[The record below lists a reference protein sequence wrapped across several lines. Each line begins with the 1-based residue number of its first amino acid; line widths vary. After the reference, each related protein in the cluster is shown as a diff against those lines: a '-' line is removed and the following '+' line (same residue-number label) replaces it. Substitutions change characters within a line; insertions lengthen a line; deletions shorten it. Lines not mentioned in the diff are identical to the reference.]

1 MPGIE
6 RGVETFLG
14 EAIESIECL
23 MKVGDIKLYISHE
36 MKFCCNLKV
45 YYVMMVDNGC
55 VLGSF
60 TAGDP

>member
-1 MPGIE
+1 
-6 RGVETFLG
+6 
-14 EAIESIECL
+14 

-36 MKFCCNLKV
+36 VMKFYCNLKV
-45 YYVMMVDNGC
+45 YDVMMVDNGC